1 MTIAAGSEQEK
12 IVLPLRPQE
21 LESISFSTDQP
32 VTIRTQKPI
41 EGFAL
46 LKVPDIDLDQ
56 EKPWLWEK
64 SEGKENPFLG
74 KTAELEVTNLNTG
87 EKASPARL
95 TINWKL
101 VPEFPDVVILPISA
115 AVLLIIVV
123 LYSLF
128 RLTIRRVAAVTSSTM
143 KEAIGQPIFAV
154 AIVAGIVLLL
164 SFIVIPYNTFGED
177 VKMLKDSGL
186 TLVKVLALL
195 VVIWTA
201 SVTVS
206 DEIEGRTALTVLSK
220 PLTRRQFVVGKFI
233 GLALV
238 ALLIFMILGAVLMS
252 TTSLKVVYDARESS
266 KTAPLWSDCDRDDNC
281 CSRPCSFPSRNHSV
295 SSSKPGGI
303 DTSRNDSEPYNLFRN
318 LCPWAPCTAYCAVK
332 RWQTGNRAICWPT
345 LRNDTPRTRTFHNR
359 GRCDWWRSGAVGI
372 SRMGSNLRRF
382 IFCDSLTHRTCTLP
396 KP

>member
-1 MTIAAGSEQEK
+1 M
-12 IVLPLRPQE
+12 
-21 LESISFSTDQP
+21 
-32 VTIRTQKPI
+32 
-41 EGFAL
+41 
-46 LKVPDIDLDQ
+46 PDIDLDQ

-177 VKMLKDSGL
+177 VKMLKGYGL
-186 TLVKVLALL
+186 
-195 VVIWTA
+195 
-201 SVTVS
+201 
-206 DEIEGRTALTVLSK
+206 
-220 PLTRRQFVVGKFI
+220 
-233 GLALV
+233 
-238 ALLIFMILGAVLMS
+238 
-252 TTSLKVVYDARESS
+252 
-266 KTAPLWSDCDRDDNC
+266 
-281 CSRPCSFPSRNHSV
+281 
-295 SSSKPGGI
+295 
-303 DTSRNDSEPYNLFRN
+303 
-318 LCPWAPCTAYCAVK
+318 PW
-332 RWQTGNRAICWPT
+332 
-345 LRNDTPRTRTFHNR
+345 
-359 GRCDWWRSGAVGI
+359 
-372 SRMGSNLRRF
+372 
-382 IFCDSLTHRTCTLP
+382 
-396 KP
+396 

>member
-1 MTIAAGSEQEK
+1 MLFRSAAGSEQEK

-87 EKASPARL
+87 EKASAARL

-177 VKMLKDSGL
+177 VKMLKDSGQ
-186 TLVKVLALL
+186 
-195 VVIWTA
+195 I
-201 SVTVS
+201 
-206 DEIEGRTALTVLSK
+206 GRAHV
-220 PLTRRQFVVGKFI
+220 
-233 GLALV
+233 
-238 ALLIFMILGAVLMS
+238 
-252 TTSLKVVYDARESS
+252 
-266 KTAPLWSDCDRDDNC
+266 
-281 CSRPCSFPSRNHSV
+281 
-295 SSSKPGGI
+295 
-303 DTSRNDSEPYNLFRN
+303 
-318 LCPWAPCTAYCAVK
+318 
-332 RWQTGNRAICWPT
+332 
-345 LRNDTPRTRTFHNR
+345 
-359 GRCDWWRSGAVGI
+359 
-372 SRMGSNLRRF
+372 
-382 IFCDSLTHRTCTLP
+382 
-396 KP
+396 